1 MRRRIEQLRAL
12 SLYEW
17 SLMMAAILLL
27 PVIGL
32 LLRLLGFKRTE
43 SLLRRMRTA
52 EKDRDIAAIT
62 AQDQA
67 RVVARMISVAA
78 RHGPCRHGCLRK
90 SLLAWWMLALH
101 GISSEIRF
109 GVEKKPTEYFSA
121 HAWVACGQV
130 NISDGE
136 ESQLRYLAFEEFR
149 HVACQEA

>member
-17 SLMMAAILLL
+17 CLMVAAILLL
-27 PVIGL
+27 PVVGML
-32 LLRLLGFKRTE
+32 LHLTGFKQAK
-43 SLLRRMRTA
+43 SLLSRFRAAGRV
-52 EKDRDIAAIT
+52 RDIATISVL
-62 AQDQA
+62 DEA
-67 RVVARMISVAA
+67 RVVAYMIAVAA
-78 RHGPCRHGCLRK
+78 RHGPYRADCLK
-90 SLLAWWMLALH
+90 QSLLIWWLLEWH

-109 GVEKKPTEYFSA
+109 GIAKEPTESFSA
-121 HAWVACGQV
+121 HAWVECGQV